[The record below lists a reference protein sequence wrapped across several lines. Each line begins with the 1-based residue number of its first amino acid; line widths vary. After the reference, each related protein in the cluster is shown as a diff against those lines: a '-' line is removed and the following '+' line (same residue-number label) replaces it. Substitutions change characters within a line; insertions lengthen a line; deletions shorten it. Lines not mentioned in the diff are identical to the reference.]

1 MSVSLDKFFIYV
13 LAFSTCF
20 ALRAWVVVSFLFRR
34 RVLAWRLRLFRLCF
48 DEVHVK
54 TLDFS
59 CVDFTFSVV
68 LFALFMFAFCF
79 FGFAVLF
86 VFSLSY
92 SHLFVLYL
100 PIISSNLLSICES
113 LK

>member
-1 MSVSLDKFFIYV
+1 MFWHFQPVSPCVHGLWFLSCFGGACWPGVYVYSV
-13 LAFSTCF
+13 
-20 ALRAWVVVSFLFRR
+20 
-34 RVLAWRLRLFRLCF
+34 CF